1 MGARILHRL
10 CGSLDRFD
18 RAGCAGTVA
27 VTHRSAPAFSGDAA
41 HDETGRASRRTPAA
55 GANGPAPSVRAGL
68 LALTMSLAACGGAT
82 DRPAEVSAHG
92 LTVSTADLGDR
103 LNLFTW
109 SDYIDPD
116 LVTEFEKT
124 YGVKVSID
132 YYDTNEALIAKL
144 QAGGQSQYDVII
156 ASDYAVEVLHQ
167 GGRIQPVDTTLIP
180 NRRNLDARFADPPYD
195 PGNRYSLT
203 YQWGTS
209 GLGVRSDLVA
219 DTSRI
224 VPSWRLVF
232 DATAG
237 VGPFVMM
244 SDARELIGAALIY
257 LGHSANSMD
266 STELAAAEQLLLAQR
281 SRVLTYAPFATARD
295 LLASG
300 DATVAHNYSG
310 DILTA
315 REEVPGIRY
324 VIPSEGAIIWTDNMA
339 IPAGA
344 PHPTLAGVFINFI
357 LDANVGARLSNFT
370 RYPSP
375 NAASTPLIDPGLRAN
390 PSIYPDSQTM
400 QRLEFLRD
408 IGAARSMYDRIF
420 TRLRAGAGG

>member
-1 MGARILHRL
+1 MARE
-10 CGSLDRFD
+10 S
-18 RAGCAGTVA
+18 
-27 VTHRSAPAFSGDAA
+27 
-41 HDETGRASRRTPAA
+41 TGRVIAARTPWRRGFIEGAGPHSPRLGAGSKKTWLPGAA
-55 GANGPAPSVRAGL
+55 KSVAGL
-68 LALTMSLAACGGAT
+68 LRIAAVAALVACAGSA
-82 DRPAEVSAHG
+82 DRPAEVGAYG
-92 LTVSTADLGDR
+92 LTVRTADLGDR

-109 SDYIDPD
+109 SDYIDPA

-124 YGVKVSID
+124 YGVRVRID

-156 ASDYAVEVLHQ
+156 ASDYAVEVLRQ
-167 GGRIQPVDTTLIP
+167 GGQIQTLDTTLIP
-180 NRRNLDARFADPPYD
+180 NRRNLDARFVDPPYD

-209 GLGVRSDLVA
+209 GLGVRSDLVD

-224 VPSWRLVF
+224 IPSWRLVF
-232 DATAG
+232 DSAAA

-257 LGHSANSMD
+257 LGHSANSTD
-266 STELAAAEQLLLAQR
+266 SLELAEAERLLLQQR
-281 SRVLTYAPFATARD
+281 DRVLTYAPFATARD

-315 REEVPGIRY
+315 REEVAGIRY
-324 VIPSEGAIIWTDNMA
+324 VIPTEGAIIWTDNMA

-344 PHPTLAGVFINFI
+344 PHAGLANVFINFI
-357 LDANVGARLSNFT
+357 LDANVGARLSDFT

-375 NAASTPLIDPGLRAN
+375 NAASTPLIDADLRAD
-390 PSIYPDSQTM
+390 PSVYPDSATM

-408 IGAARSMYDRIF
+408 IGAARSLYDRIF
-420 TRLRAGAGG
+420 TLLRAGAGG